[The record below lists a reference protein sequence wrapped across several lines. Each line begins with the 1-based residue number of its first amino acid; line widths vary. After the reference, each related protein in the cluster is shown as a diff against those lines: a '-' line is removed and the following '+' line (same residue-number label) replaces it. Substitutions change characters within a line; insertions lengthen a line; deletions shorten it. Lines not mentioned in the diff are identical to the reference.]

1 MCIKT
6 DICIARDNTLQIF
19 ATGKSPIEHISKY
32 NARDERE
39 SSMLGTKQKVFEF
52 NHQFP
57 IYDDKNI
64 SLCPHCFSGLVMTW
78 SEEDS

>member
-39 SSMLGTKQKVFEF
+39 SSMLGTK
-52 NHQFP
+52 
-57 IYDDKNI
+57 
-64 SLCPHCFSGLVMTW
+64 
-78 SEEDS
+78 